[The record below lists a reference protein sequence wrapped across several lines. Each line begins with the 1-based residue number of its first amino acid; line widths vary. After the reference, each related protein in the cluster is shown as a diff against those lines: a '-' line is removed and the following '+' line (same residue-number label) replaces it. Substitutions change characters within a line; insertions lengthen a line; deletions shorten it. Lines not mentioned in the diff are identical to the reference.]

1 MKLCRFQSANGISF
15 GVTKEG
21 WLYDLTGVD
30 PVGFRTLNSA
40 YTKAGSDVPAMLDH
54 IEAGMKKARKV
65 RHDDRLLRIPLQS
78 PEIWAAGVTYLRSRE
93 ARETETKSKGIYDR
107 VYEAVRPELFL
118 KDTGLRC
125 RGPEEDVCVRS
136 DSKWSV
142 PEPELTVVFDEEAR
156 VVGYTIGNDVSSRD
170 IEGENPLYLPQAKVY
185 RGSSAIGPVIA
196 TPDEISDPHNLEIK
210 MKILREGKVAFQGDR
225 EHVSDE
231 EVDPGARRVPE
242 ARQHSEEVHASND
255 GDLHSPSGRF
265 HARGRRDCR
274 DRDRRNRAAQE
285 PCHEASEVTS
295 HTIRAGLAIPGPAR
309 ASLDGARCDQGG
321 DDRAVPVA
329 VVIGDQQDRIPA
341 EDYKQR

>member
-15 GVTKEG
+15 GVTKDG

-30 PVGFRTLNSA
+30 PVAFRSLNSA
-40 YTKAGSDVPAMLDH
+40 YTKAGSDVPAMIDH
-54 IEAGMKKARKV
+54 IESGMKKARKA
-65 RHDDRLLRIPLQS
+65 RHDDRLLRIPIQS

-185 RGSSAIGPVIA
+185 RGSSSIGPVIT
-196 TPDEISDPHNLEIK
+196 TPDEIADPHKLEIR
-210 MKILREGKVAFQGDR
+210 MKILREGKVAFRGTVNTSQMKRPIQELAEFLKRDNIL
-225 EHVSDE
+225 
-231 EVDPGARRVPE
+231 RRFTLLMTGTSIVPPDDFTLE
-242 ARQHSEEVHASND
+242 D
-255 GDLHSPSGRF
+255 GEIVEIEIEGIGQL
-265 HARGRRDCR
+265 
-274 DRDRRNRAAQE
+274 RN
-285 PCHEASEVTS
+285 
-295 HTIRAGLAIPGPAR
+295 
-309 ASLDGARCDQGG
+309 
-321 DDRAVPVA
+321 PVMKL
-329 VVIGDQQDRIPA
+329 R
-341 EDYKQR
+341 K

>member
-30 PVGFRTLNSA
+30 PVGFRSLNSA
-40 YTKAGSDVPAMLDH
+40 YTKAGSDIPAMLDH
-54 IEAGMKKARKV
+54 IESGMKKARKV
-65 RHDDRLLRIPLQS
+65 RHDDRLLRIPIQS

-107 VYEAVRPELFL
+107 VYEAARPELFL

-196 TPDEISDPHNLEIK
+196 TPDEISDPHKLEIR
-210 MKILREGKVAFQGDR
+210 MKILREGKVAFKGT
-225 EHVSDE
+225 VSTSQMK
-231 EVDPGARRVPE
+231 RSVPE
-242 ARQHSEEVHASND
+242 LAEFLKRDNI
-255 GDLHSPSGRF
+255 LRRF
-265 HARGRRDCR
+265 TLLMTGTSIVPPD
-274 DRDRRNRAAQE
+274 DFTLEGGETVEIEIEGIGLLRN
-285 PCHEASEVTS
+285 
-295 HTIRAGLAIPGPAR
+295 
-309 ASLDGARCDQGG
+309 
-321 DDRAVPVA
+321 PVMKL
-329 VVIGDQQDRIPA
+329 R
-341 EDYKQR
+341 K